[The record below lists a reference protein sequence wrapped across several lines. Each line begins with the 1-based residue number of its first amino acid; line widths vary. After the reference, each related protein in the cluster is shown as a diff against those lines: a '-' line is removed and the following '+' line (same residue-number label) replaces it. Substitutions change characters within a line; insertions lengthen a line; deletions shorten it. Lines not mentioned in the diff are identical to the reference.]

1 MQNSETN
8 EQDVIAPGAIA
19 SGALYSNRINPCGT
33 VAPHSSQVAGE
44 TTTIILHTT
53 EGGDQAESHK
63 RYSRNSSHV
72 HEAMRLL
79 ATYQYMPV
87 RLAESSLPISII
99 GFKQDDPLLVFV
111 ISARKPVPSAARLHE
126 DFKDPVEYLCRMAG
140 SMRYRIMIWVHSPAC
155 GWRYYTVYPG
165 GLAYDLKFPG
175 SLEH

>member
-19 SGALYSNRINPCGT
+19 SGAWSSNRINPCGT

-111 ISARKPVPSAARLHE
+111 ISARKTGPER
-126 DFKDPVEYLCRMAG
+126 R
-140 SMRYRIMIWVHSPAC
+140 PAPR
-155 GWRYYTVYPG
+155 GFQRPRG
-165 GLAYDLKFPG
+165 ISLPHGRQHALPDYDLGTLPG
-175 SLEH
+175 LRLEILHSLSRRPRI

>member
-8 EQDVIAPGAIA
+8 EQDVIAPGAMA
-19 SGALYSNRINPCGT
+19 SGASYSNRINPCT

-53 EGGDQAESHK
+53 EGGNQAESHK

-79 ATYQYMPV
+79 ATYEYRPI
-87 RLAESSLPISII
+87 RLAESAIPLNII
-99 GFKQDDPLLVFV
+99 GFKQGDPLLVLV

-126 DFKDPVEYLCRMAG
+126 DFKESVECLCHMAAG
-140 SMRYRIMIWVHSPAC
+140 MRYRIMIWVHSPAC

>member
-1 MQNSETN
+1 MEDITTTH
-8 EQDVIAPGAIA
+8 EDVIAPGAIA
-19 SGALYSNRINPCGT
+19 SGATYSNRINPCGT
-33 VAPHSSQVAGE
+33 VAPKSSQVAGE
-44 TTTIILHTT
+44 TTTIILHTA
-53 EGGDQAESHK
+53 EGGNQAESHK

-111 ISARKPVPSAARLHE
+111 VSARKPVPSAARLHE
-126 DFKDPVEYLCRMAG
+126 DFKEPVEYLCRMAG